1 MNKIKLK
8 TIYRVQFDLI
18 SPLNIGSGI
27 NVDTDRDILKNRD
40 GVPYISGS
48 AIAGVC
54 RENINLNSGAEKRF
68 FGDVVIARK
77 ANQQVTAQSS
87 KLLFF
92 DAKLQIDNNKKYR
105 ITRRDCVKLD
115 EYKTVVDKAKF
126 DMEILEPGVTFV
138 TYIVEN
144 IYENQEG
151 SIGNKIA
158 DLFLGGKIYFGS
170 KTMRGYGEIGNAEIK
185 VKTFDFSDISDV
197 SQYLDFD
204 MFCYNS
210 WNRYDVSR
218 NRTATVELGLK
229 LKGGISIR
237 RYTTDVKPDDNDLNP
252 DSEQLTINGKGEE
265 IPVIPGTSWAGA
277 FLHRV
282 KELDK
287 EINWESVFGTVVNK
301 NNKEKLKV
309 KSHIRFSE
317 SQIKGSKPKILSRN
331 AIDRFTGGTVN
342 QALFTEK
349 TYYGGTTELK
359 IDFDND
365 SVLTKKHIDVL
376 AAAIADLHYGY
387 MAVGG
392 LTSIGRGLFE
402 IETINR
408 EAVQDDNVYTLAVEA
423 LKAVEVG

>member
-8 TIYRVQFDLI
+8 TIYRIQFNLI

-40 GVPYISGS
+40 GVPYIPGS

-54 RENINLNSGAEKRF
+54 REKINLNSRAEKRF

-115 EYKTVVDKAKF
+115 EYKTAVDKAKF

-144 IYENQEG
+144 IYENQEE

-158 DLFLGGKIYFGS
+158 DLFLGGEIYFGS
-170 KTMRGYGEIGNAEIK
+170 KTMRGYGEIDNAEIK

-197 SQYLDFD
+197 NQYLDFD

-210 WNRYDVSR
+210 WNGYDVSR
-218 NRTATVELGLK
+218 NRTATVELGLR

-237 RYTTDVKPDDNDLNP
+237 RYTTDVKPNDNDLNP
-252 DSEQLTINGKGEE
+252 DSKQLTINSNGEE

-287 EINWESVFGTVVNK
+287 DINWESVFGTVVN
-301 NNKEKLKV
+301 NKEKLKA

-349 TYYGGTTELK
+349 TYYGGTTVLK

-402 IETINR
+402 IETINGK
-408 EAVQDDNVYTLAVEA
+408 AVQDDNVYTLAVEA